1 MGNKIIIQ
9 GEQGA
14 YSHLAAVKIF
24 KKPEMLCCKTF
35 EDAFVKTKSIKN
47 SKLLIPIENSIAGRV
62 ADIHYLLSFSKLK
75 IEGEHFQKVE
85 HCLLGLKEVSIKQ
98 VKTVRSHAQAI
109 GQCKKNIN
117 KLKLQSIVAADTAG
131 SAKYISEYQI
141 VSESAIASA
150 LASKIYGLKI
160 LKKNF
165 EDLKG
170 NVTRFLI
177 MSASARPKSY
187 KKNKKYITSC
197 IFRLKSVPSALYK
210 ALGGFAENKVNL
222 TKLESFSTGNSFK
235 QVSFYLDIEG
245 HIENLAVKKALSILK
260 KHTEKLDILGV
271 YFANSFRY

>member
-35 EDAFVKTKSIKN
+35 EDAFAKTKSIKN

-62 ADIHYLLSFSKLK
+62 ADIHYLLSSSKLK

-98 VKTVRSHAQAI
+98 I
-109 GQCKKNIN
+109 
-117 KLKLQSIVAADTAG
+117 IVAADTAG
-131 SAKYISEYQI
+131 SAKYISEYQME
-141 VSESAIASA
+141 SESAIASA
-150 LASKIYGLKI
+150 LAAKIYGLKI

-177 MSASARPKSY
+177 MSASARPKTY

-235 QVSFYLDIEG
+235 QASFYLDIEG